1 MTLQETGKFLTV
13 QDVLLRQHFR
23 LKYFGTTISFLQV
36 ESQVAGL
43 GELGVALGA
52 RVRLDT
58 LVSHYMV
65 PSIARFEEGTPA
77 QFARQLLILSPCF
90 VINKMR
96 FAKVLLKENSLP
108 LHSEK
113 LDRLRFYL
121 LNTSIN
127 DALAVHLERGLLKIR
142 CHRRLTGYMVLLRL
156 NSGV

>member
-77 QFARQLLILSPCF
+77 GKLPFKESNLQQISTLGSPSTYHYNSRLSSSHSATKG
-90 VINKMR
+90 VIFM
-96 FAKVLLKENSLP
+96 NSLV
-108 LHSEK
+108 
-113 LDRLRFYL
+113 
-121 LNTSIN
+121 
-127 DALAVHLERGLLKIR
+127 A
-142 CHRRLTGYMVLLRL
+142 
-156 NSGV
+156 